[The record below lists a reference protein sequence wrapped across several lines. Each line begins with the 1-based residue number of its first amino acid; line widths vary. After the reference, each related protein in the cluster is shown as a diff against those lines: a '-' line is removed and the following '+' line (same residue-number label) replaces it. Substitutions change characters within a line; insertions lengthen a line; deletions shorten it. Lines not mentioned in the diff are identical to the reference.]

1 MKRFFL
7 LFFILPF
14 VSVALCAQ
22 SYCQV
27 KTFGLRD
34 GLASNVITGI
44 QQTEDGMMWFTTWS
58 GLASYDGYRFTN
70 YGDVADNQQ
79 RVLTTNRLMGI
90 QPDLIGNIW
99 GVTHDQNP
107 FLFDR
112 TQGRY
117 VDVMT
122 YIHQYYGVRFKCKG
136 VVCMKNGH
144 TWLLGVEGEKY
155 IARIDG
161 RRYKS
166 KDGIRLFCQGEGVL
180 AGKSF
185 NTIYEDGDGEEW
197 IVTHSGIIRLKD
209 GWASEIPYLYIKHV
223 GSYVFMA
230 TADGRIGYFDK
241 YTGRQ
246 TALELPVQVN
256 YVGGL
261 SDKDDRLLVAT
272 TDKGLLFC
280 DIETKQCR
288 ILKLPAEAR
297 VIENNRSAYWDC
309 QDCLW
314 MTYGN
319 GDSLL
324 RVNALDVTSL
334 SFVIYPIA
342 NRMPVLR
349 QSIQT
354 LFHEDAKGVLWTA
367 TANGFFGYYDAKKDE
382 MCPYLLRTKNAQ
394 PYIDRWF
401 IDAQGNLWFS
411 NNHNLAMLQF
421 KQQDIVRLTD
431 ASEVRSVLYD
441 SSGRLWTGFRSGKLS
456 VLEKDQKSSVSSVQY
471 LGADGRLHSDPVSFT
486 THIYCLFEDSNRN
499 IWIGSK
505 GDGLYRLTPQGELL
519 HYVHNPAD
527 SNTICSNQVY
537 DVYEDHQGR
546 IWIGTFEK
554 GISLFSEDADG
565 NPSFK
570 NAGGHL
576 LRYPLKDFHKV
587 RRITETADSTI
598 IVSASNGMVVFKD
611 DSTPLED
618 IRFFAYKHVPGD
630 PKSLLTSDVM
640 QTLVASDGT
649 VYIATVGGGL
659 QRMKSDGL
667 GTSHKSLELENI
679 THFVNN
685 CGIVFGLAEDAS
697 GNIWIGC
704 ENSLNMY
711 DVKQNK
717 VWCYGAEYLGEDTRL
732 AEALPAYNSR
742 DDLMALATSS
752 GTIHFKCQNL
762 QEDNY
767 VPSLVFSG
775 LQFHDG
781 GEDEN
786 LLTFMGDSLYVPA
799 DRRNLTLYFAALDY
813 QDNHM
818 IRYAYMLEGIDRE
831 WNHLGRERSI
841 SWNDL
846 PHGNHRLL
854 VRSTNAYG
862 TWVDNTRTLHLF
874 VQPTF
879 WESWW
884 GRCVQVLILVAVI
897 ILAVWIYRMRTRAEM
912 QRKLDVM
919 KLEFFSDISH
929 KLRTPLTLIGGPV
942 NEVLEAGGLS
952 DMAQGHLEMVKRNA
966 SRMLEMVNKMLTYS
980 KGKHNYISDEN
991 VGEVMQ
997 TTNEGQ
1003 QASGNGLPTVDDEK
1017 PSMNDKPHLLVVE
1030 DNDDLRD
1037 FLASI
1042 LESEYEV
1049 TQAVNGREGLEKARA
1064 VHPDFILTDVMMPE
1078 MDGMSM
1084 VRQIKDDTTI
1094 SHIPIVI
1101 LSAKASMDDRIEG
1114 LKLGVND
1121 YITKPFSATYLKQRM
1136 ANIISNLHIQQQNYL
1151 EQIKGFRMAEI
1162 PQSSDAVPDLPAVT
1176 PSSESVHTEE
1186 GEAAQSGEGVVIRL
1200 QPANI
1205 VDADKQMME
1214 NLLAYI
1220 DEHISNPE
1228 LKIEDLASAVCLGR
1242 TVFYSKVR
1250 KLLGISP
1257 VELLRQIRIQRA
1269 EELVAKSREPYS
1281 RIAYAVGFNDP
1292 RYFSKC
1298 FKAQTGLTPS
1308 EYRERSRM
1316 NQES

>member
-7 LFFILPF
+7 LFFILSF
-14 VSVALCAQ
+14 VPVALFAQ

-70 YGDVADNQQ
+70 YGDVADNHQ

-90 QPDLIGNIW
+90 QPNSVGNIW
-99 GVTHDQNP
+99 GVTYDQNP

-112 TQGRY
+112 AQGQY
-117 VDVMT
+117 VDIMA
-122 YIHQYYGVRFKCKG
+122 YIYQHYGVRFKCRG
-136 VVCMKNGH
+136 AISMQNGH
-144 TWLLGVEGEKY
+144 TWLLGVDGEKY
-155 IARIDG
+155 MARIDD
-161 RRYKS
+161 RNYTS
-166 KDGIRLFCQGEGVL
+166 KDGIQLFCQGRGLL

-185 NTIYEDGDGEEW
+185 NWIQEDDDGEEW
-197 IVTHSGIIRLKD
+197 MMTHSGVIRLKN
-209 GWASEIPYLYIKHV
+209 GWTSKVPYAYMEPV
-223 GSYVFMA
+223 GARIFMA
-230 TADGRIGYFDK
+230 TSKGEIGLFDK
-241 YTGRQ
+241 DTETLVSLDVPVEVEKVGRMMSL
-246 TALELPVQVN
+246 TD
-256 YVGGL
+256 G
-261 SDKDDRLLVAT
+261 KLLVA
-272 TDKGLLFC
+272 TDKGLLFY
-280 DIETKQCR
+280 DLETMRGQM
-288 ILKLPAEAR
+288 LDLPDEFKTVDNSRSLYEDAR
-297 VIENNRSAYWDC
+297 GY
-309 QDCLW
+309 LW
-314 MTYGN
+314 MIYGD
-319 GDSLL
+319 GEGLL
-324 RVNALDVTSL
+324 KVSKAGKEPPCLAGRYPLGKLMPALT
-334 SFVIYPIA
+334 
-342 NRMPVLR
+342 
-349 QSIQT
+349 QSNQT
-354 LFHEDAKGVLWTA
+354 LFHEDQAGVLWVA
-367 TANGFFGYYDAKKDE
+367 TAKGFFGYYDEQKDE
-382 MCPYLLRTKNAQ
+382 MRPYLLRTKNAQ

-411 NNHNLAMLQF
+411 NNHNLAMMQF
-421 KQQDIVRLTD
+421 KQQNIFLQTD

-441 SSGRLWTGFRSGKLS
+441 RHGRLWTGFRSGKLS
-456 VLEKDQKSSVSSVQY
+456 VQSEPLNPTSSIKY
-471 LGADGRLHSDPVSFT
+471 LGEDGRLYDNPTIFT
-486 THIYCLFEDSNRN
+486 THIYSLFEDSQGN

-505 GDGLYRLTPQGELL
+505 GDGLYRLTPQGKLL
-519 HYVHNPAD
+519 HYIHNPAD
-527 SNTICSNQVY
+527 LNSICSNQVY

-554 GISLFSEDADG
+554 GISLFCEDADG
-565 NPSFK
+565 NPIFK
-570 NAGGHL
+570 NAGSQL
-576 LRYPLKDFHKV
+576 LRYPLQDFHKV

-598 IVSASNGMVVFKD
+598 IVSASNGMVVFRD
-611 DSTPLED
+611 DDTPLED
-618 IRFFAYKHVPGD
+618 IRFFAYKHIPNN
-630 PKSLLTSDVM
+630 PASLLASDVM
-640 QTLVASDGT
+640 QTFVASDGT
-649 VYIATVGGGL
+649 IYVATVGGGL
-659 QRMKSDGL
+659 QRMRTCDLKSD
-667 GTSHKSLELENI
+667 KNSLALENI
-679 THFVNN
+679 THLVNN
-685 CGIVFGLAEDAS
+685 CGVVFGLVEDAS

-732 AEALPAYNSR
+732 AEALPAYNPQN
-742 DDLMALATSS
+742 DLMALATSS

-762 QEDNY
+762 QEDSY

-775 LQFHDG
+775 IQFHDG

-786 LLTFMGDSLYVPA
+786 LLTFMGDSLFVPA

-846 PHGNHRLL
+846 PYGNHRLL

-862 TWVDNTRTLHLF
+862 TWVDNARTLHLF

-997 TTNEGQ
+997 AANEEFQ
-1003 QASGNGLPTVDDEK
+1003 VSGDGLSAVADEK

-1064 VHPDFILTDVMMPE
+1064 LHPDFILTDVMMPE

-1084 VRQIKDDTTI
+1084 VRQIKEDTSI

-1162 PQSSDAVPDLPAVT
+1162 PQSSDAVSDLPAVT
-1176 PSSESVHTEE
+1176 PSAESVHTEE

-1250 KLLGISP
+1250 KLLGVSP

-1292 RYFSKC
+1292 RYFGKC